1 MNWSDVGGFLSEIAP
16 SVGQALKEAA
26 PGMAQVAGPAAGNA
40 VVPGAGALV
49 GAALGKRVADALGT
63 EAVPQAVA
71 DQVKADPEAAKI
83 QLLEIEIE
91 MTRLYL
97 DDRQDARAMQVAT
110 LQADNAGWLARN
122 FVYLLGTLVIV
133 AVFSYIGAVTFV
145 ELTPTGERYADIAV
159 TGIAAGLVS
168 SVMGFFLGSRQR
180 QQAPRPTNFM
190 DSIRTQK

>member
-26 PGMAQVAGPAAGNA
+26 PGMAQVAATAAGNA
-40 VVPGAGALV
+40 VVPGAGGLV
-49 GAALGKRVADALGT
+49 GAALGKRVADALG
-63 EAVPQAVA
+63 AQVAPQAVVSKV
-71 DQVKADPEAAKI
+71 QADPQAAKI
-83 QLLEIEIE
+83 KLRELDIEL
-91 MTRLYL
+91 TRLYL
-97 DDRQDARAMQVAT
+97 HDRQDARAMQVAT

-133 AVFSYIGAVTFV
+133 AVFAYIGAVTFV

-180 QQAPRPTNFM
+180 QQSQQPRTFM
-190 DSIRTQK
+190 DAIKTR

>member
-26 PGMAQVAGPAAGNA
+26 PGMAQVAVTAAGNA
-40 VVPGAGALV
+40 VVPGAGGLV

-63 EAVPQAVA
+63 EATPQAVVSHV
-71 DQVKADPEAAKI
+71 QADPEAAKAK
-83 QLLEIEIE
+83 LRELDIEL
-91 MTRLYL
+91 TRLYL
-97 DDRQDARAMQVAT
+97 QDQQDARAMQIAT

-133 AVFSYIGAVTFV
+133 AVFAYIGAVTFV

-180 QQAPRPTNFM
+180 QQSQQPRTFM
-190 DSIRTQK
+190 DAIKTR

>member
-26 PGMAQVAGPAAGNA
+26 PGMVQVAGAAAGNA
-40 VVPGAGALV
+40 VLPGAGGLV

-63 EAVPQAVA
+63 EATPQAVVS
-71 DQVKADPEAAKI
+71 QVQTDPEAAKAK
-83 QLLEIEIE
+83 LRELDIEL
-91 MTRLYL
+91 TRLYL
-97 DDRQDARAMQVAT
+97 QDQQDARAMQVAT

-133 AVFSYIGAVTFV
+133 AVFAYIGAVTFV

-180 QQAPRPTNFM
+180 QESRAPRTFV
-190 DSIRTQK
+190 DAIRTK

>member
-26 PGMAQVAGPAAGNA
+26 PGMAQVAVTAAGNA
-40 VVPGAGALV
+40 VVPGAGGLV

-63 EAVPQAVA
+63 EATPQAVVS
-71 DQVKADPEAAKI
+71 QVQTDPEAAKAK
-83 QLLEIEIE
+83 LRELDIEL
-91 MTRLYL
+91 TRLYL
-97 DDRQDARAMQVAT
+97 QDQQDARAMQVAT

-133 AVFSYIGAVTFV
+133 AVFAYIGAVTFV

-180 QQAPRPTNFM
+180 QAERAPRTFM
-190 DSIRTQK
+190 DAIKTR

>member
-26 PGMAQVAGPAAGNA
+26 PGMAQVAATAAGNA
-40 VVPGAGALV
+40 VVPGAGGLV
-49 GAALGKRVADALGT
+49 GAALGKRVADALGASAT
-63 EAVPQAVA
+63 PQAVVSKL
-71 DQVKADPEAAKI
+71 QADPEAAKTK
-83 QLLEIEIE
+83 LRELEIEL
-91 MTRLYL
+91 TRLYL
-97 DDRQDARAMQVAT
+97 HDRQDARAMQVAT

-133 AVFSYIGAVTFV
+133 AVFAYIGAVTFV

-180 QQAPRPTNFM
+180 QDGRAPRTFM
-190 DSIRTQK
+190 DAIRTK

>member
-26 PGMAQVAGPAAGNA
+26 PGVAQVAATAAGNA
-40 VVPGAGALV
+40 VVPGAGGLV

-63 EAVPQAVA
+63 EVAPQAVVSKV
-71 DQVKADPEAAKI
+71 QADPQAAKI
-83 QLLEIEIE
+83 KLRELDIEL
-91 MTRLYL
+91 TRLYL
-97 DDRQDARAMQVAT
+97 HDRQDARAMQVAT

-133 AVFSYIGAVTFV
+133 AVFAYIGAVTFV

-180 QQAPRPTNFM
+180 QENRAPRTFM
-190 DSIRTQK
+190 DAIKTR